1 MHDIEISNN
10 ENFKLESVTNSELN
24 LINLKPLILN
34 KGNQIINTKITVNLD
49 PNYILIVNLS
59 SLLQSQ
65 NIILINH
72 ILKEKSIDIKIYCQR
87 ELFLIPQILTKL
99 YVLTLTP
106 INIYLISPI
115 NKIQPNADKACPN
128 GDGDINTTATGPRV
142 LTTVS
147 SDS

>member
-1 MHDIEISNN
+1 MHEIKISNN

-24 LINLKPLILN
+24 LINLKPLVLH
-34 KGNQIINTKITVNLD
+34 KGNQIINTEIKVNLD
-49 PNYILIVNLS
+49 PNFILIVNLS

-106 INIYLISPI
+106 INIYLISPVD
-115 NKIQPNADKACPN
+115 KIQSYSDKS
-128 GDGDINTTATGPRV
+128 GSDSDGDINTTATGAHV

-147 SDS
+147 P

>member
-1 MHDIEISNN
+1 MHEIEISNN

-24 LINLKPLILN
+24 LINLKPLVLH
-34 KGNQIINTKITVNLD
+34 KGNQIINTEIKVNLD
-49 PNYILIVNLS
+49 PNFILIVNLS

-87 ELFLIPQILTKL
+87 ELFLIPQILAKL

-115 NKIQPNADKACPN
+115 NKIQPNADKA
-128 GDGDINTTATGPRV
+128 GSDSDGDINTTATGAHV

-147 SDS
+147 PNS

>member
-1 MHDIEISNN
+1 MHYIEISNN

-24 LINLKPLILN
+24 LINLKPLILI
-34 KGNQIINTKITVNLD
+34 KGNQIINTKITINLD
-49 PNYILIVNLS
+49 PNYLLIVNLS

-65 NIILINH
+65 NIILINP
-72 ILKEKSIDIKIYCQR
+72 IVKEKSIDIKIYCQH
-87 ELFLIPQILTKL
+87 ELFLIPQVLSKL
-99 YVLTLTP
+99 YVLTLSP

-115 NKIQPNADKACPN
+115 YDVQPNANEACPD